1 LDDLLGEGIPRGSS
15 VLVAGVAGTGKTVL
29 LLEFLYRGALAGEK
43 GIIFSFEETEER
55 LRAAARGLG
64 WDLDREIK
72 RGMIEI
78 VFIPQPNILV
88 EGHLLMMQERVETMG
103 ARRVALDSV
112 SVFLHK
118 IKDPQIN
125 REKIFQLASIVQN
138 VQAVGFFAT
147 DIPYGSNQ
155 ISRFGV
161 EETVVD
167 GVILLTSIE
176 EGLER
181 QRYIEIYKLRNT
193 AHLKGR
199 HNLTIEKGGI
209 TIFPRYVIDPTAG
222 VAPPSVEMSQRLR
235 SGVPGLDDL
244 IGGGFL
250 KRSITLVSGSAGIGK
265 STMGIQFLLEGAK
278 RREHGLYITVE
289 EGEAQIINTADEL
302 RLPLRKAIHDGLID
316 IVYLSRE
323 RVRATQLPA
332 ILTTK
337 IEKTGTRRLVLDS
350 ASHVVN
356 EEQSRNDQTRQLLY
370 NLIVRFKALD
380 VTSVFTLESK
390 SLFSTE
396 SVTDRNF
403 SPIADN
409 LLMLRYATVDDVLQ
423 PSLTVVKTR
432 GTKHDRATHFFEI
445 GKGGM
450 QIAGRFGKRTRD
462 TSIKS
467 PRAKKS

>member
-1 LDDLLGEGIPRGSS
+1 
-15 VLVAGVAGTGKTVL
+15 
-29 LLEFLYRGALAGEK
+29 
-43 GIIFSFEETEER
+43 
-55 LRAAARGLG
+55 
-64 WDLDREIK
+64 
-72 RGMIEI
+72 
-78 VFIPQPNILV
+78 
-88 EGHLLMMQERVETMG
+88 
-103 ARRVALDSV
+103 LDSV

-118 IKDPQIN
+118 INDPQIA

-138 VQAVGFFAT
+138 VQAVGFLAT

-209 TIFPRYVIDPTAG
+209 TISPRYVTEPIAG

-265 STMGIQFLLEGAK
+265 STMSMQFLLEGAK
-278 RREHGLYITVE
+278 RGEHGLYITVE

-302 RLPLRKAIHDGLID
+302 RLPLKQAIHDGLID

-323 RVRATQLPA
+323 RVRATELPA
-332 ILTTK
+332 ILTAR
-337 IEKTGTRRLVLDS
+337 IEKTRAGRLVLDS
-350 ASHVVN
+350 ASHIVSA
-356 EEQSRNDQTRQLLY
+356 EQSQNDQTRQLLY

-380 VTSVFTLESK
+380 VTSIFTLEST
-390 SLFSTE
+390 SLFSTG
-396 SVTDRNF
+396 SVTDRTF

-432 GTKHDRATHFFEI
+432 GTKHDRATHLFEI

-450 QIAGRFGKRTRD
+450 QIAKRSGKGTVGRAETRH
-462 TSIKS
+462 TRVKS
-467 PRAKKS
+467 LPGKKS